1 MYAGGTC
8 SGSTK
13 NIPDWVIDEYFLKF
27 KAISVREP
35 DTYGYMRANIRLAA
49 LGITYNID
57 PVFLIGLDE
66 WESLARKP
74 DMDLDDDFDIQYNP
88 HSKSKP
94 GLGIELYMNPKV
106 GPAEFLW
113 MILNCRRFIT
123 NSFHGVCFSI
133 IFRK

>member
-27 KAISVREP
+27 KAVSVREP
-35 DTYGYMRANIRLAA
+35 DIYGYMRANIRLAA

-57 PVFLIGLDE
+57 PVFLIGRDE

-74 DMDLDDDFDIQYNP
+74 DMDLDDDFDI
-88 HSKSKP
+88 
-94 GLGIELYMNPKV
+94 
-106 GPAEFLW
+106 
-113 MILNCRRFIT
+113 
-123 NSFHGVCFSI
+123 
-133 IFRK
+133 